1 MIEQVTGH
9 AGKPPS
15 ASRLALSQIMTQN
28 DSNLLGTVHGGVL
41 TRLAD
46 SIAGV
51 VTARHCEGPTVTASI
66 DEVVFLVPVHIGDVL
81 HLHAQVN
88 WAGSTSM
95 EAGVRITAERWDRS
109 DPPVHVASAYVV
121 LVGIDGE
128 SRPRRVPP
136 LVPETAE
143 DRRRFTEAGI
153 RRTHRLARRAAILE
167 SRRAQQE

>member
-1 MIEQVTGH
+1 MS

-15 ASRLALSQIMTQN
+15 ASKLALSQIMNPT
-28 DSNLLGTVHGGVL
+28 DTNLLGTVHGGVL

-66 DEVVFLVPVHIGDVL
+66 DEVVFLVPVHVGDVL
-81 HLHAQVN
+81 HLKAKVN
-88 WAGSTSM
+88 WAGTTSM
-95 EAGVRITAERWDRS
+95 EAGVRISAERWDRS

-121 LVGIDGE
+121 LVAIDEEG
-128 SRPRRVPP
+128 RPRRVPP
-136 LVPETAE
+136 ILPETPE

-167 SRRAQQE
+167 SRTAAEA